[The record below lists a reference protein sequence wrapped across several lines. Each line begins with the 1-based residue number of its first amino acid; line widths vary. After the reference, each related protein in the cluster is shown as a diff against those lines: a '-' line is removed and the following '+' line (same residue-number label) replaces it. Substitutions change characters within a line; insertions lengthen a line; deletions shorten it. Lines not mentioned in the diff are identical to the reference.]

1 MFFLFCLTN
10 TELAK
15 GQVSRSA
22 LLQERGNAMNF
33 CKVVTSKTIW
43 LGIAG
48 LAAMLLSGATPCKAQ
63 EVNPAQFSDKGVEDA
78 YPAKKSAPKKA
89 TKVLTAT
96 HPANATSS
104 QTAASKRKNHPPAR
118 KPKVASAPSI

>member
-1 MFFLFCLTN
+1 MTFN
-10 TELAK
+10 TVLK
-15 GQVSRSA
+15 
-22 LLQERGNAMNF
+22 
-33 CKVVTSKTIW
+33 SKTLW

-48 LAAMLLSGATPCKAQ
+48 LAAMFAGGATPCKAQ

-78 YPAKKSAPKKA
+78 YPAKKPAPKKA

-96 HPANATSS
+96 HPTNSASS

-118 KPKVASAPSI
+118 KPKVASAPSV